1 MDDAVM
7 QILGLQI
14 TDDIELIQ
22 KALIANNNRVDDSI
36 TWLFNAKAQASVAAK
51 AATKPSQT
59 QNKEKVPNILNQ
71 KEEIKPAETV
81 KVKTLDERKIELEKK
96 ARERELKKEAEE
108 KEREFQLM
116 KMQEEYEAYQMEKEE
131 KAEETRRRV
140 EELKRVKALRELELQ
155 KQKKKE
161 RMQWHAKQA
170 KYAEK
175 ENELN
180 NYVLQ
185 ALERKEKDLN
195 TPVQAINKVL
205 SLGNLQVATQSFTL
219 VSKILT
225 KILNSNEAKFRTI
238 PRQKTKKVEL
248 LIVEPTGIERLLI
261 LLGFQRTHA
270 ELKLPENFDPSK
282 LKDAIQE
289 LKVTMEFMK
298 AVQSVIRK
306 SELVQWH
313 CAVSLVLN
321 SLVNG
326 SSLPESFEMCT
337 TLYGTMKPY
346 ITESDKKQTAV
357 QILKF
362 HETQLWLR
370 HPLVPLFRE
379 LKHKVVDAEY
389 LKRIVKLSSTILGS
403 DRERINVKKLGKK
416 ISNMTEALWRQFFEI
431 CGYVPD
437 EEEYMK
443 RSSEVNPI
451 LFSFLSG
458 YIPKSSSS
466 LIPA

>member
-22 KALIANNNRVDDSI
+22 KALLANNNRVDDSI
-36 TWLFNAKAQASVAAK
+36 TWLFNAKANASVAQNNEK
-51 AATKPSQT
+51 AAPK
-59 QNKEKVPNILNQ
+59 NILNQ
-71 KEEIKPAETV
+71 KEEIKPVETV

-96 ARERELKKEAEE
+96 ARERQLQKEAEE

-140 EELKRVKALRELELQ
+140 EELKRVKALRELQLQ

-205 SLGNLQVATQSFTL
+205 SLGNFQVANQSFTL

-238 PRQKTKKVEL
+238 NRQKTKKVEL

-289 LKVTMEFMK
+289 LKTTMEFMT

-306 SELVQWH
+306 NELVQWH
-313 CAVSLVLN
+313 CAVSLVLD

-326 SSLPESFEMCT
+326 SSLPSFDMCT
-337 TLYGTMKPY
+337 TLFGAMKPY
-346 ITESDKKQTAV
+346 ITESDRKQTAV